1 MSNSSLHSYTPETLL
16 HCATSSVRYYVGQFC
31 KGAFSL
37 EDTEDLIQDVMLKA
51 LSNASSYSPEKGAYS
66 TWIGAIAL
74 NTVKSAL
81 YNQSRRK
88 DFLNGYQEECSEL
101 SLQRS
106 NETAS
111 DRAIRTEQAEEGL
124 YSMVYSDRDRT
135 ILRMR
140 SEGYGTGEIAKEL
153 AVKPSVVSLAV
164 HHVKKR
170 LGDAA

>member
-1 MSNSSLHSYTPETLL
+1 M
-16 HCATSSVRYYVGQFC
+16 
-31 KGAFSL
+31 
-37 EDTEDLIQDVMLKA
+37 EDLIQDVVLKA

-66 TWIGAIAL
+66 TWVGAIAL

-81 YNQSRRK
+81 YNRGRRRE
-88 DFLNGYQEECSEL
+88 FLRGYRDECSEL

-111 DRAIRTEQAEEGL
+111 DRYIRAEQAESEL
-124 YSMVYSDRDRT
+124 YSMAYTERDRT
-135 ILRMR
+135 ILKMR
-140 SEGYGTGEIAKEL
+140 AEGYGTGEIAKEL
-153 AVKPSVVSLAV
+153 SIKPSVVSLAV